1 MKESFSLFF
10 EQFSDNE
17 SNQTHL
23 PDPPGGCAQEVYLL
37 LAPPVRR
44 VDHRDPPPE
53 LGGAGVPRRLLVHR
67 VQAGLHL
74 LLGLL
79 ERLLVAVTSWS
90 DLHQPRQEQ
99 GIACHSLDRNLRQQ
113 SQNSHSFSGFT
124 PLNILR

>member
-1 MKESFSLFF
+1 MLH
-10 EQFSDNE
+10 DLMML
-17 SNQTHL
+17 TAHL
-23 PDPPGGCAQEVYLL
+23 PDPPGGGAQEVYLL

-53 LGGAGVPRRLLVHR
+53 LGGAGVPRGLLVHR

-79 ERLLVAVTSWS
+79 ERLLVAVPSWS

-99 GIACHSLDRNLRQQ
+99 GVARHSLDRNLRQH
-113 SQNSHSFSGFT
+113 SQN
-124 PLNILR
+124 